1 MSILDTKVFREIRFH
16 KFRSLTIV
24 TIVAI
29 TLALLTGMRASY
41 PMVYNTL
48 DKNLIENNVADG
60 RYTFTSPIMENNIT
74 EIENDQTFLSESK
87 IDQIEGRIFLPT
99 ELTYNGNIFPAI
111 VIGIN
116 YPNEINKIYIE
127 QKADE
132 IHSNSDFF
140 KDNMSCII
148 ETRFAGDLLGQN
160 VKMHDNLTIN
170 FGGSSNLDFSVKG
183 IAEDSDFLYVVDPVS
198 GMALMG
204 QMAVVWVD
212 LSTLQNILFYGLP
225 LINQVLFTVDERLNK
240 NMTNLASDKLFTRFI
255 ENNIDMSSSQFE
267 LFDETVD
274 RKFFDAD
281 AGSIDKMGTIF
292 GLIGIIICSVVIF
305 NTLNRMV
312 QSQNKNIGLF
322 LAMGSSRKKIIS
334 HYVKITM
341 ILTLIGIVI
350 GIPLGYYLS
359 VGMTKMIVAMYSI
372 HYLDFSL
379 AYMEF
384 LYGAIALLLVSLI
397 FSIISAYPIT
407 NVTPQEAMHMVFNR
421 IKITSKTFSEKIFG
435 WIPIF
440 RSIHMYIPLRE
451 IFLRK
456 KRTVFTILA
465 LTTSMIML
473 INSAAMEYNMYAE
486 ITDNFEKYNAAD
498 VAIILENPI
507 PINEIN
513 SFMTNQSNDQIV
525 HSEVYLDLY
534 TKIIYKGEFLTWTEL
549 QCFQSNS
556 TLRNFNVI
564 SGIGEDKTELNSNKI
579 ILGQSLAGKY
589 DIKLNDH
596 IEIGQTE
603 NFSIQVGGFTGEMI
617 DYSALWT
624 LEAFGTGNISVYY
637 NVPKGFVN
645 GILLD
650 VKDGANM
657 TELRDIFDEQFQIS
671 QWTESETSKNSV
683 MTLMNAMLG
692 ILLIFLLIG
701 VVIGVM
707 FSFSSM
713 YLAFIDRENDFLAL
727 KAMGTKNKYMR
738 GIIFWENVFLSAFS
752 MILTIPLGYLSFRW
766 SLSYMMENKY
776 YIPLTIPWF
785 IWIFVFILSM
795 LSIGLA
801 TGRLMR
807 KIRKMDLAD
816 ELRQRMI
823 S

>member
-24 TIVAI
+24 AIVAI

-60 RYTFTSPIMENNIT
+60 RYTFTSPIMENNIS
-74 EIENDQTFLSESK
+74 EIKNDQAFLTDSK
-87 IDQIEGRIFLPT
+87 IDQIEGRIILPT
-99 ELTYNGNIFPAI
+99 ELTYEGNIFPAI
-111 VIGIN
+111 IIGID
-116 YPNEINKIYIE
+116 YPNEVNQLVIE
-127 QKADE
+127 KNASE
-132 IHSNSDFF
+132 IHSDSDFF
-140 KDNMSCII
+140 KENTSCLI
-148 ETRFAGDLLGQN
+148 ENRFAGDLLGQSVEIN
-160 VKMHDNLTIN
+160 DNLSIN
-170 FGGSSNLDFSVKG
+170 FGGSNNLDFSVKG
-183 IAEDSDFLYVVDPVS
+183 IAQDSDYLYVVDPVS
-198 GMALMG
+198 GMTLMG

-212 LSTLQNILFYGLP
+212 LTTLQNIVFYGLP
-225 LINQVLFTVDERLNK
+225 VINQVLFTVENRLDE
-240 NMTNLASDKLFTRFI
+240 NMTNIASDKLFTRFI
-255 ENNIDMSSSQFE
+255 ENKIDMSSTQFK

-274 RKFFDAD
+274 REFFDAD

-312 QSQNKNIGLF
+312 QYQNKNIGLF

-334 HYVKITM
+334 HYIKITM
-341 ILTLIGIVI
+341 ILAIIGIII
-350 GIPLGYYLS
+350 GIPLGYYMS
-359 VGMTKMIVAMYSI
+359 VGMTNMIVSIYSI
-372 HYLDFSL
+372 HYVDFTL
-379 AYMEF
+379 AYLEF
-384 LYGAIALLLVSLI
+384 IIGAIILLAVSLI

-407 NVTPQEAMHMVFNR
+407 TVTPQEAMHMVFNR

-456 KRTVFTILA
+456 KRTIFTILA

-473 INSAAMEYNMYAE
+473 INSAAMEYNAYAQ
-486 ITDNFEKYNAAD
+486 ITDNFDKYNKAD
-498 VAIILENPI
+498 VEIVLENPI
-507 PINEIN
+507 PISDIN
-513 SFMTNQSNDQIV
+513 GFMSNQSNELIS

-534 TKIIYKGEFLTWTEL
+534 TKITYRDEFLTWTEL

-556 TLRNFNVI
+556 TLRIFNVI
-564 SGIGEDKTELNSNKI
+564 EGDGENKTNLNSNKI
-579 ILGQSLAGKY
+579 LLGQSLAGKY
-589 DIKLNDH
+589 DINVNDQ

-603 NFSIQVGGFTGEMI
+603 NFSVQVGGFIGEMI
-617 DYSALWT
+617 DFNVLWT
-624 LEAFGTGNISVYY
+624 LEAFETGNISAYY
-637 NVPKGFVN
+637 NIPKGYVN

-650 VKDGANM
+650 VTDGANM
-657 TELRDIFDEQFQIS
+657 TELRHIFEDHFQIS
-671 QWTESETSKNSV
+671 QWTISETSRNSV
-683 MTLMNAMLG
+683 MTLMNTMLG
-692 ILLIFLLIG
+692 ILLLFLLIG
-701 VVIGVM
+701 IGIGVM

-713 YLAFIDRENDFLAL
+713 YLAFIDREDDFLAL

-738 GIIFWENVFLSAFS
+738 RIIFWENVFLSGFS
-752 MILTIPLGYLSFRW
+752 LILTVPLGYLTYRW
-766 SLSYMMENKY
+766 SLNYMIGDKY

-785 IWIFVFILSM
+785 IWILVFILSM
-795 LSIGLA
+795 FSIGLA
-801 TGRLMR
+801 TSRLMR
-807 KIRKMDLAD
+807 KIKKMNLPD